1 EFAFVGST
9 RAFNADGIRTG
20 AVYTYKRSGQ
30 DWTAQSKLTPSDG
43 MEVDV
48 FYKPIVSG
56 NRLLVGSTNS
66 PIYNDIGKGAG
77 YIYIRDGDDWVEAD
91 KLIPN
96 EDLEGDLQLKGM
108 GLSSNYVALASSF
121 NTDCAPVHLYKLN
134 ETENSW
140 NKVNVLMGL
149 GQENQRYG
157 HDVSVSDD
165 YLAVGA
171 AHTYYHYNDN
181 DSIRTGAVY
190 VYDLNTLVSEEEVL
204 KRSNIV
210 TLVPNPA
217 TQIIRISV
225 TDAAYS
231 IPDSEIELYDTNGRL
246 LKTYSDKSL
255 VNESSWELDISHLTS
270 GVYFVR
276 IASTTQ
282 GAASKRYFHSD
293 RFIKN

>member
-1 EFAFVGST
+1 
-9 RAFNADGIRTG
+9 
-20 AVYTYKRSGQ
+20 
-30 DWTAQSKLTPSDG
+30 
-43 MEVDV
+43 
-48 FYKPIVSG
+48 
-56 NRLLVGSTNS
+56 
-66 PIYNDIGKGAG
+66 
-77 YIYIRDGDDWVEAD
+77 
-91 KLIPN
+91 
-96 EDLEGDLQLKGM
+96 
-108 GLSSNYVALASSF
+108 
-121 NTDCAPVHLYKLN
+121 
-134 ETENSW
+134 
-140 NKVNVLMGL
+140 KVNVLMGL

>member
-1 EFAFVGST
+1 LAFVGST
-9 RAFNADGIRTG
+9 RAFNSDGIKTG
-20 AVYTYKRSGQ
+20 AVYAYKRSGAE
-30 DWTAQSKLTPSDG
+30 WIAQSKLTPSDG

-108 GLSSNYVALASSF
+108 GLSSNYVALASSY
-121 NTDCAPVHLYKLN
+121 NTESAPVHLYRLN
-134 ETENSW
+134 ATENSW
-140 NKVNVLMGL
+140 AKVNVLTGL
-149 GQENQRYG
+149 GQANERYG
-157 HDVSVSDD
+157 HDVSLSDD
-165 YLAVGA
+165 YLVVGA
-171 AHTYYHYNDN
+171 HLTYYHYSNT
-181 DSIRTGAVY
+181 DSTLTGAVY